1 MEIEMS
7 ESYVIMDLDGYVKEM
22 RSAAA
27 DDIASSNDDDLNQYI
42 SLQQMK
48 NLVEEWS
55 LGFDNQGRLIIDED
69 ANHHIYEDTKTWI
82 TNVGLAKLAA
92 AGAIECAWDNNCND
106 MVFWVKNKEPN
117 NERKS
122 KSEN

>member
-1 MEIEMS
+1 MS
-7 ESYVIMDLDGYVKEM
+7 ESYVIMDLDGYIKEM

-27 DDIASSNDDDLNQYI
+27 DAIASSNEDDLDQYI
-42 SLQQMK
+42 NLKQMK
-48 NLVEEWS
+48 NLVEQWS

-69 ANHHIYEDTKTWI
+69 SNHHIYEDTKTWI

-92 AGAIECAWDNNCND
+92 TNEIECAWDNDIND
-106 MVFWVKNKEPN
+106 MVFWTKNRESN

-122 KSEN
+122 KS